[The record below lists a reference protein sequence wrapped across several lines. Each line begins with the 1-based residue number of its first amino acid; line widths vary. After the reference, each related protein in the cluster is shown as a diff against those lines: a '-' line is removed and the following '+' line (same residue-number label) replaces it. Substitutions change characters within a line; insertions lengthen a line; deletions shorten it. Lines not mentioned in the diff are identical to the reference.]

1 MLDYEYLHLF
11 NQGLYIYILSLMK
24 FRAFTVIL
32 FLALC
37 LIQHNSKAQSPQVG
51 MYLNNETVTYEQAMD
66 FYKKMANDHKE
77 AKLINY
83 GLTDIGKPLSL
94 FVLSKDKDF
103 DPASLKRKNKRIL
116 LINNAIHPGEPCGV
130 DACIK
135 LVEDLLE
142 KKKVPFNLNN
152 LVICIIPMYNIG
164 GALNRN
170 CCSRVNQN
178 GPKEYGFRGNAQNL
192 DLNRDF
198 IKADSKNAKAF
209 FQIFQT
215 WDPDVFVDTHTSN
228 GADYQYVM
236 TLITTQLDKLNTTL
250 ASYVRYKLNP
260 ALFNN
265 MKEKGFEMIPYV
277 NLVDKTPDKG
287 IKSFLE
293 TPRYSTGYSA
303 LFNTIGFTT
312 EAHMFKPF
320 KDRVLGTYHFIVTL
334 AAYIN
339 SNHEELGKIR
349 ENAKKESIVQ
359 KYFPIKWESDTTK
372 FSSIYFKGFE
382 SLYKTSKITAKDR
395 LYYDRNKPYTKQI
408 KYFNRCRTVL
418 SVKKPYAYIIP
429 QGWEK
434 AIERM
439 LLNGIVMEKLTND
452 TMMRAEMYY
461 IDAYETRKYP
471 YEGHY
476 LHYKVATRTEIQDI
490 RFYKGDYLIKLNQ
503 DKNRYI
509 VETLE
514 PAASDS
520 YFAWNLF
527 DPILQQ
533 KEWFSSY
540 VFEEKAEEILVSNP
554 LLRKKFES
562 KLATDLQFSND
573 SREQLRYIYKES
585 DYYEKSHNRYPVARI
600 MNMAK

>member
-1 MLDYEYLHLF
+1 
-11 NQGLYIYILSLMK
+11 
-24 FRAFTVIL
+24 
-32 FLALC
+32 
-37 LIQHNSKAQSPQVG
+37 
-51 MYLNNETVTYEQAMD
+51 
-66 FYKKMANDHKE
+66 
-77 AKLINY
+77 
-83 GLTDIGKPLSL
+83 
-94 FVLSKDKDF
+94 
-103 DPASLKRKNKRIL
+103 
-116 LINNAIHPGEPCGV
+116 
-130 DACIK
+130 
-135 LVEDLLE
+135 
-142 KKKVPFNLNN
+142 
-152 LVICIIPMYNIG
+152 
-164 GALNRN
+164 
-170 CCSRVNQN
+170 
-178 GPKEYGFRGNAQNL
+178 
-192 DLNRDF
+192 
-198 IKADSKNAKAF
+198 
-209 FQIFQT
+209 
-215 WDPDVFVDTHTSN
+215 
-228 GADYQYVM
+228 
-236 TLITTQLDKLNTTL
+236 
-250 ASYVRYKLNP
+250 
-260 ALFNN
+260 
-265 MKEKGFEMIPYV
+265 MIPYV